1 MKFPD
6 GKLGMNATVVVL
18 TPESMKKQL
27 DTGKFKKGAHSRE
40 AFLKDVSLM
49 GFNK

>member
-1 MKFPD
+1 MKV
-6 GKLGMNATVVVL
+6 TVVAL

-27 DTGKFKKGAHSRE
+27 ETGKFKKGAYSRE

-49 GFNK
+49 GFNVM